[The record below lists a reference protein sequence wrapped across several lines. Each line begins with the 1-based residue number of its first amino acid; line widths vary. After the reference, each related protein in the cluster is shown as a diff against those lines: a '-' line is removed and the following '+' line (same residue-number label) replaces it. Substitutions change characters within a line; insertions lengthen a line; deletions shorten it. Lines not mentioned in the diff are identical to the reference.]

1 MLDCFSAG
9 KPYGTILGS
18 SFVRKRL
25 AAGLLTFQRTVG
37 GYAAAVRPQVYRLR
51 DFRMSKDVEQTAL
64 ARFSLGKK
72 MSPRNKLWLTG
83 FAILL
88 ISALIFSMGSGIGF
102 YIGRISSPAE
112 TAGSAVIAA
121 ETGRALAPADLGI
134 FWEAMDLLEEDF
146 YGELPSP
153 HERSYGAI
161 RGVLDTLDDQNT
173 GFLTPTEATR
183 FLESIEGSFEGI
195 GALVE
200 WAEDEGAIRIVEPF
214 EDQPAW
220 NAGIR
225 RGDLIIAI
233 NGQDVADLSNLNEA
247 INRIKGPKGTEVH
260 LTVRRDGLDDPLE
273 VPVTRDTIDIPV
285 VESERY
291 GENDEFAY
299 VHLKRFSADA
309 GAKLRAEL
317 EDLLTDETQGLI
329 FDLRGNPGGLL
340 REAIKV
346 TSVFLEDERVLIE
359 RFSDGTEEIY
369 NTEGGA
375 LVPDD
380 LPLVV
385 LVNWGSASAS
395 EIVAGALQDVE
406 RAPLVGVTTYG
417 KGSVQLP
424 HTLSDESL
432 LRVTIALWYT
442 PSDRSINATGLEP
455 DIVVELTNAQSDNEE
470 DPQLDRA
477 IEFLRSGE

>member
-1 MLDCFSAG
+1 MG
-9 KPYGTILGS
+9 I
-18 SFVRKRL
+18 
-25 AAGLLTFQRTVG
+25 
-37 GYAAAVRPQVYRLR
+37 
-51 DFRMSKDVEQTAL
+51 DVEQTAL
-64 ARFSLGKK
+64 AKFSLGKK
-72 MSPRNKLWLTG
+72 MTPRLKLQLTG
-83 FAILL
+83 CAILL
-88 ISALIFSMGSGIGF
+88 VSALIFSIGSGIGF

-121 ETGRALAPADLGI
+121 ETGRALAPEDLGI

-291 GENDEFAY
+291 GDNDEFAY

-340 REAIKV
+340 REAINV

-369 NTEGGA
+369 NTEGSA

-385 LVNWGSASAS
+385 LVNQGSASAS

-406 RAPLVGVTTYG
+406 RAPLVGVTTFG

-455 DIVVELTNAQSDNEE
+455 DIVVERTNEQIENEE

>member
-1 MLDCFSAG
+1 MG
-9 KPYGTILGS
+9 I
-18 SFVRKRL
+18 
-25 AAGLLTFQRTVG
+25 
-37 GYAAAVRPQVYRLR
+37 
-51 DFRMSKDVEQTAL
+51 DVEQTAL
-64 ARFSLGKK
+64 AKFSLGKN
-72 MSPRNKLWLTG
+72 MSPRLKLQLTG
-83 FAILL
+83 CAILL
-88 ISALIFSMGSGIGF
+88 VSALIFSIGSGIGF
-102 YIGRISSPAE
+102 YIGRMSSPAE

-121 ETGRALAPADLGI
+121 ETGRALAPEDLGI
-134 FWEAMDLLEEDF
+134 FWEAMDLIEEDF

-153 HERSYGAI
+153 NERSYGAI
-161 RGVLDTLDDQNT
+161 HGVLKTLGDQNT
-173 GFLTPTEATR
+173 GFLTPNEAAS
-183 FLESIEGSFEGI
+183 FMEGIEGSFEGI

-200 WAEDEGAIRIVEPF
+200 WAEDEGAIRIIEPF

-233 NGQDVADLSNLNEA
+233 NGQDVADLSNLHEA

-273 VPVTRDTIDIPV
+273 VPVTRDTIDVPV

-291 GENDEFAY
+291 GDNDEFAY
-299 VHLKRFSADA
+299 VHLERFSADA

-340 REAIKV
+340 REAINV

-369 NTEGGA
+369 NTEGSA

-385 LVNWGSASAS
+385 LVNQGSASAS

-406 RAPLVGVTTYG
+406 RAPLIGVTTFG

-442 PSDRSINATGLEP
+442 PSDRSINDTGLEP
-455 DIVVELTNAQSDNEE
+455 DIVVERTNEQIENEE

-477 IEFLRSGE
+477 IEFLRNGD

>member
-1 MLDCFSAG
+1 MG
-9 KPYGTILGS
+9 I
-18 SFVRKRL
+18 
-25 AAGLLTFQRTVG
+25 
-37 GYAAAVRPQVYRLR
+37 
-51 DFRMSKDVEQTAL
+51 DVDQTAL
-64 ARFSLGKK
+64 AKFSLGKK
-72 MSPRNKLWLTG
+72 MSPRLKLQLTG
-83 FAILL
+83 CAILL
-88 ISALIFSMGSGIGF
+88 VSALIFSIGSGIGF
-102 YIGRISSPAE
+102 YIGRMSSPAE

-121 ETGRALAPADLGI
+121 ETGRALAPEDLGI

-153 HERSYGAI
+153 NQRSYGAI

-340 REAIKV
+340 REAINV
-346 TSVFLEDERVLIE
+346 TSVFLEDDRVLIE

-406 RAPLVGVTTYG
+406 RAPLIGVTTYG

>member
-1 MLDCFSAG
+1 MG
-9 KPYGTILGS
+9 I
-18 SFVRKRL
+18 
-25 AAGLLTFQRTVG
+25 
-37 GYAAAVRPQVYRLR
+37 
-51 DFRMSKDVEQTAL
+51 DVEQTAL
-64 ARFSLGKK
+64 AKFSLGKK
-72 MSPRNKLWLTG
+72 MTPRLKLQLTG
-83 FAILL
+83 CAILL
-88 ISALIFSMGSGIGF
+88 VSALIFSIGSGIGF
-102 YIGRISSPAE
+102 YIGRMSSPAE

-121 ETGRALAPADLGI
+121 ETGRALAPEDLGI

-153 HERSYGAI
+153 NERSYGAI

-442 PSDRSINATGLEP
+442 PSDRSINVTGLEP
-455 DIVVELTNAQSDNEE
+455 DIVVERTNEQIENEE

>member
-1 MLDCFSAG
+1 MG
-9 KPYGTILGS
+9 I
-18 SFVRKRL
+18 
-25 AAGLLTFQRTVG
+25 
-37 GYAAAVRPQVYRLR
+37 
-51 DFRMSKDVEQTAL
+51 DVDQTAL
-64 ARFSLGKK
+64 AKFSLGKK
-72 MSPRNKLWLTG
+72 MSPRLKLQLTG
-83 FAILL
+83 CAILL
-88 ISALIFSMGSGIGF
+88 VSALIFSIGSGIGF
-102 YIGRISSPAE
+102 YIGRMSSPAE

-121 ETGRALAPADLGI
+121 ETGRALAPEDLGI

-299 VHLKRFSADA
+299 VRLKRFSADA

-340 REAIKV
+340 REAINV
-346 TSVFLEDERVLIE
+346 TSVFLEDDRVLIE

-406 RAPLVGVTTYG
+406 RAPLIGVTTYG

-455 DIVVELTNAQSDNEE
+455 DIVVERTNEQIENEE

-477 IEFLRSGE
+477 IEFLRNGE

>member
-1 MLDCFSAG
+1 MG
-9 KPYGTILGS
+9 I
-18 SFVRKRL
+18 
-25 AAGLLTFQRTVG
+25 
-37 GYAAAVRPQVYRLR
+37 
-51 DFRMSKDVEQTAL
+51 DVDQTAL
-64 ARFSLGKK
+64 AKFSLGKK
-72 MSPRNKLWLTG
+72 MTPRLKLQLTG
-83 FAILL
+83 CAILL
-88 ISALIFSMGSGIGF
+88 VSALIFSIGSGIGF
-102 YIGRISSPAE
+102 YIGRMSSPAE

-153 HERSYGAI
+153 NQRSYGAI
-161 RGVLDTLDDQNT
+161 RGVLDTLDDRNT
-173 GFLTPTEATR
+173 GFLTPTEATG
-183 FLESIEGSFEGI
+183 FMESIEGSFEGI

-340 REAIKV
+340 REAINV

>member
-1 MLDCFSAG
+1 MG
-9 KPYGTILGS
+9 I
-18 SFVRKRL
+18 
-25 AAGLLTFQRTVG
+25 
-37 GYAAAVRPQVYRLR
+37 
-51 DFRMSKDVEQTAL
+51 DVDQTAL
-64 ARFSLGKK
+64 AKFSLGKK
-72 MSPRNKLWLTG
+72 MSPRLKLQLTG
-83 FAILL
+83 CAILL
-88 ISALIFSMGSGIGF
+88 VSALIFSIGSGIGF
-102 YIGRISSPAE
+102 YIGRMSSPAE

-153 HERSYGAI
+153 NERSYGAI

-233 NGQDVADLSNLNEA
+233 NGQDVADLSNLTEA

-299 VHLKRFSADA
+299 VRLIRFSADA

-340 REAIKV
+340 REAINV
-346 TSVFLEDERVLIE
+346 TSVFLEDDRVLIE

-406 RAPLVGVTTYG
+406 RAPLIGVTTYG

-455 DIVVELTNAQSDNEE
+455 DIVVERTNEQI
-470 DPQLDRA
+470 RK
-477 IEFLRSGE
+477 

>member
-1 MLDCFSAG
+1 MG
-9 KPYGTILGS
+9 I
-18 SFVRKRL
+18 
-25 AAGLLTFQRTVG
+25 
-37 GYAAAVRPQVYRLR
+37 
-51 DFRMSKDVEQTAL
+51 DVDQTAL
-64 ARFSLGKK
+64 AKFSLGKK
-72 MSPRNKLWLTG
+72 MSPRLKLQLTG
-83 FAILL
+83 CAILL
-88 ISALIFSMGSGIGF
+88 VSALIFSIGSGIGF
-102 YIGRISSPAE
+102 YIGRMSSPAE

-121 ETGRALAPADLGI
+121 ETGRALAPEDLGI

-161 RGVLDTLDDQNT
+161 RGVLDTLDDRNT
-173 GFLTPTEATR
+173 GFLTPTEATG
-183 FLESIEGSFEGI
+183 FMESIEGSFEGI

-285 VESERY
+285 VKSELY
-291 GENDEFAY
+291 GDNDEFAY
-299 VHLKRFSADA
+299 VQLKRFSADA

-317 EDLLTDETQGLI
+317 EDLLTNETQGLI
-329 FDLRGNPGGLL
+329 IDLRGNPGGLL
-340 REAIKV
+340 REAINV

-369 NTEGGA
+369 NTEGSA

-385 LVNWGSASAS
+385 LVNQGSASAS

-406 RAPLVGVTTYG
+406 RAPLVGVTTFG

-442 PSDRSINATGLEP
+442 PSDRSINDTGLEP
-455 DIVVELTNAQSDNEE
+455 DIVVERTNEQIENEE

>member
-1 MLDCFSAG
+1 MG
-9 KPYGTILGS
+9 I
-18 SFVRKRL
+18 
-25 AAGLLTFQRTVG
+25 
-37 GYAAAVRPQVYRLR
+37 
-51 DFRMSKDVEQTAL
+51 DVDQTAL
-64 ARFSLGKK
+64 AKFSLGKK
-72 MSPRNKLWLTG
+72 MSPRLKLQLTG
-83 FAILL
+83 CAILL
-88 ISALIFSMGSGIGF
+88 VSALIFSIGSGIGF
-102 YIGRISSPAE
+102 YIGRMSSPAE

-121 ETGRALAPADLGI
+121 ETGRALAPEDLGI

-161 RGVLDTLDDQNT
+161 RGVLDTLDDRNT
-173 GFLTPTEATR
+173 GFLTPTEATG
-183 FLESIEGSFEGI
+183 FMESIEGSFEGI

-260 LTVRRDGLDDPLE
+260 LTVRRDGLEDPLE

-285 VESERY
+285 VKSELY
-291 GENDEFAY
+291 GDNDEFAY
-299 VHLKRFSADA
+299 VQLKRFSADA

-317 EDLLTDETQGLI
+317 EDLLTHETQGLI
-329 FDLRGNPGGLL
+329 IDLRGNPGGLL
-340 REAIKV
+340 REAINV

-369 NTEGGA
+369 NTEGSA

-385 LVNWGSASAS
+385 LVNQGSASAS

-406 RAPLVGVTTYG
+406 RAPLVGVTTFG

-442 PSDRSINATGLEP
+442 PSDRSINDTGLEP
-455 DIVVELTNAQSDNEE
+455 DIVVERTNEQIENEE

>member
-1 MLDCFSAG
+1 
-9 KPYGTILGS
+9 
-18 SFVRKRL
+18 
-25 AAGLLTFQRTVG
+25 
-37 GYAAAVRPQVYRLR
+37 
-51 DFRMSKDVEQTAL
+51 MSKDVEQTAL

-455 DIVVELTNAQSDNEE
+455 DIVVERTNEQIENEE

>member
-1 MLDCFSAG
+1 MG
-9 KPYGTILGS
+9 I
-18 SFVRKRL
+18 
-25 AAGLLTFQRTVG
+25 
-37 GYAAAVRPQVYRLR
+37 
-51 DFRMSKDVEQTAL
+51 DVEQTAL
-64 ARFSLGKK
+64 AKFSLGKN
-72 MSPRNKLWLTG
+72 MSPRVKLQLTG
-83 FAILL
+83 CAILL
-88 ISALIFSMGSGIGF
+88 VSALIVSVGSGIGL
-102 YIGRISSPAE
+102 YIGRMSSPAE

-121 ETGRALAPADLGI
+121 ETGRALAPEDLGI

-260 LTVRRDGLDDPLE
+260 LTVRRDGLEDPLE

-285 VESERY
+285 VKSELY
-291 GENDEFAY
+291 GDNDEFAY
-299 VHLKRFSADA
+299 VQLKRFSADA

-340 REAIKV
+340 REAINV

>member
-1 MLDCFSAG
+1 
-9 KPYGTILGS
+9 
-18 SFVRKRL
+18 
-25 AAGLLTFQRTVG
+25 
-37 GYAAAVRPQVYRLR
+37 
-51 DFRMSKDVEQTAL
+51 MSNDVEQTAL

-285 VESERY
+285 VVSERY

>member
-1 MLDCFSAG
+1 MG
-9 KPYGTILGS
+9 I
-18 SFVRKRL
+18 
-25 AAGLLTFQRTVG
+25 
-37 GYAAAVRPQVYRLR
+37 
-51 DFRMSKDVEQTAL
+51 DVEQTAL
-64 ARFSLGKK
+64 AKFSLGKK
-72 MSPRNKLWLTG
+72 MSPRLKLQLTG
-83 FAILL
+83 CAILL
-88 ISALIFSMGSGIGF
+88 VSALIFSIGSGIGF
-102 YIGRISSPAE
+102 YIGRMSSPAE

-121 ETGRALAPADLGI
+121 ETGRALAPEDLGI
-134 FWEAMDLLEEDF
+134 FWEAMDLIEEDF

-153 HERSYGAI
+153 NERSYGAI

-173 GFLTPTEATR
+173 GFLTPNEAAS
-183 FLESIEGSFEGI
+183 FMEGIEGSFEGI

-200 WAEDEGAIRIVEPF
+200 WAEDEGAIRIIEPF

-233 NGQDVADLSNLNEA
+233 NGQDVADLSNLHEA

-273 VPVTRDTIDIPV
+273 VPVTRDTIDVPV

-291 GENDEFAY
+291 GDNDEFAY
-299 VHLKRFSADA
+299 VHLERFSADA

-340 REAIKV
+340 REAINV

-369 NTEGGA
+369 NTEGSA
-375 LVPDD
+375 LVPND

-385 LVNWGSASAS
+385 LVNQGSASAS

-406 RAPLVGVTTYG
+406 RAPLVGVTTFG

-442 PSDRSINATGLEP
+442 PADRSIDDTGLEP
-455 DIVVELTNAQSDNEE
+455 DIEVERTNEQIENEE

-477 IEFLRSGE
+477 LELLSTGD

>member
-1 MLDCFSAG
+1 MG
-9 KPYGTILGS
+9 I
-18 SFVRKRL
+18 
-25 AAGLLTFQRTVG
+25 
-37 GYAAAVRPQVYRLR
+37 
-51 DFRMSKDVEQTAL
+51 DVDQTAL
-64 ARFSLGKK
+64 AKFSLGKK
-72 MSPRNKLWLTG
+72 MTPRLKLQLTG
-83 FAILL
+83 CAILL
-88 ISALIFSMGSGIGF
+88 VSALIFSIGSGIGF
-102 YIGRISSPAE
+102 YIGRMSSPAE

-121 ETGRALAPADLGI
+121 ETGRALAPEDLGI

-153 HERSYGAI
+153 NQRSYGAI
-161 RGVLDTLDDQNT
+161 RGVLDTLDDRNT
-173 GFLTPTEATR
+173 GFLTPTEATG
-183 FLESIEGSFEGI
+183 FMESIEGSFEGI

-317 EDLLTDETQGLI
+317 EDLLTNETQGLI
-329 FDLRGNPGGLL
+329 IDLRGNPGGLL
-340 REAIKV
+340 REAINV

-406 RAPLVGVTTYG
+406 RAPLVGVTTFG

-442 PSDRSINATGLEP
+442 PSDRSINDTGLEP
-455 DIVVELTNAQSDNEE
+455 DIVVERTNEQIENEE

-477 IEFLRSGE
+477 IEFLRNGE

>member
-1 MLDCFSAG
+1 
-9 KPYGTILGS
+9 
-18 SFVRKRL
+18 
-25 AAGLLTFQRTVG
+25 
-37 GYAAAVRPQVYRLR
+37 
-51 DFRMSKDVEQTAL
+51 MSKDVEQTAL

-88 ISALIFSMGSGIGF
+88 VSALIFSIGSGIGF
-102 YIGRISSPAE
+102 YIGRMSSPAE
-112 TAGSAVIAA
+112 TAGAAVVAA
-121 ETGRALAPADLGI
+121 ETGRALAPEDLGI

-153 HERSYGAI
+153 NERSYGAI

-291 GENDEFAY
+291 GDNDEFAY

-340 REAIKV
+340 REAINV
-346 TSVFLEDERVLIE
+346 TSIFLEDDRVLIE

-477 IEFLRSGE
+477 IEFLRNGE

>member
-1 MLDCFSAG
+1 MG
-9 KPYGTILGS
+9 I
-18 SFVRKRL
+18 
-25 AAGLLTFQRTVG
+25 
-37 GYAAAVRPQVYRLR
+37 
-51 DFRMSKDVEQTAL
+51 DVDQTAL
-64 ARFSLGKK
+64 AKFSLGKK
-72 MSPRNKLWLTG
+72 MTPRLKLQLTG
-83 FAILL
+83 CAILL
-88 ISALIFSMGSGIGF
+88 VSALIFSIGSGIGF
-102 YIGRISSPAE
+102 YIGRMSSPAE

-121 ETGRALAPADLGI
+121 ETGRALAPEDLGI

-161 RGVLDTLDDQNT
+161 RGVLDTLDDRNT
-173 GFLTPTEATR
+173 GFLTPTEATG
-183 FLESIEGSFEGI
+183 FMESIEGSFEGI

-260 LTVRRDGLDDPLE
+260 LTVRRDGLEDPLE

-285 VESERY
+285 VKSELY
-291 GENDEFAY
+291 GDNDEFAY
-299 VHLKRFSADA
+299 VQLKRFSADA

-317 EDLLTDETQGLI
+317 EDLLTNETQGLI
-329 FDLRGNPGGLL
+329 IDLRGNPGGLL
-340 REAIKV
+340 REAINV

-369 NTEGGA
+369 NTEGSA

-385 LVNWGSASAS
+385 LVNQGSASAS

-406 RAPLVGVTTYG
+406 RAPLVGVTTFG

-442 PSDRSINATGLEP
+442 PSDRSINDTGLEP
-455 DIVVELTNAQSDNEE
+455 DIVVERTNEQIENEE

-477 IEFLRSGE
+477 IEFLRNGE

>member
-1 MLDCFSAG
+1 MG
-9 KPYGTILGS
+9 I
-18 SFVRKRL
+18 
-25 AAGLLTFQRTVG
+25 
-37 GYAAAVRPQVYRLR
+37 
-51 DFRMSKDVEQTAL
+51 DVDQTAL
-64 ARFSLGKK
+64 AKFSLGKK
-72 MSPRNKLWLTG
+72 MSPRLKLQLTG
-83 FAILL
+83 CAILL
-88 ISALIFSMGSGIGF
+88 VSALIFSIGSGIGF
-102 YIGRISSPAE
+102 YIGRMSSPAE

-121 ETGRALAPADLGI
+121 ETGRALAPEDLGI

-153 HERSYGAI
+153 NERSYGAI

-291 GENDEFAY
+291 GDNDEFAY

-340 REAIKV
+340 REAINV
-346 TSVFLEDERVLIE
+346 TSVFLEDDRVLIE

-406 RAPLVGVTTYG
+406 RAPLIGVTTYG

-455 DIVVELTNAQSDNEE
+455 DIVVERTNEQIENEE

-477 IEFLRSGE
+477 IEFLRNGE

>member
-1 MLDCFSAG
+1 
-9 KPYGTILGS
+9 
-18 SFVRKRL
+18 
-25 AAGLLTFQRTVG
+25 
-37 GYAAAVRPQVYRLR
+37 
-51 DFRMSKDVEQTAL
+51 MSKDVEQTAL

-88 ISALIFSMGSGIGF
+88 ISALFFSMGSGIGF

-121 ETGRALAPADLGI
+121 ETGRALAPEDLGI
-134 FWEAMDLLEEDF
+134 FWEAMNLLEEDF

-153 HERSYGAI
+153 NERSYGAI

-455 DIVVELTNAQSDNEE
+455 DIVVERTNEQIENEE

-477 IEFLRSGE
+477 IEFLRNGE

>member
-1 MLDCFSAG
+1 
-9 KPYGTILGS
+9 
-18 SFVRKRL
+18 
-25 AAGLLTFQRTVG
+25 
-37 GYAAAVRPQVYRLR
+37 
-51 DFRMSKDVEQTAL
+51 MSIDVEQTAL

>member
-1 MLDCFSAG
+1 M
-9 KPYGTILGS
+9 
-18 SFVRKRL
+18 
-25 AAGLLTFQRTVG
+25 
-37 GYAAAVRPQVYRLR
+37 
-51 DFRMSKDVEQTAL
+51 
-64 ARFSLGKK
+64 
-72 MSPRNKLWLTG
+72 
-83 FAILL
+83 
-88 ISALIFSMGSGIGF
+88 
-102 YIGRISSPAE
+102 SSPAE

-121 ETGRALAPADLGI
+121 ETGRALAPEDLGI

-285 VESERY
+285 VKSERY